1 VHPVNLLSLRISPLR
16 FRLETLGPFRVPEYK
31 GALFRGGF
39 GQYFRNLACITR
51 APVCTGCPHLVSC
64 LYSTVFETPVIP
76 DQFTVLKKYPNA
88 PHPFTLVPPL
98 DPRTSLPPRTAL
110 DLTVTLIGRGIEYL
124 PHFIR
129 VFETMGEDGRYGG
142 RFRLKS
148 VVSAVE
154 PTKVIY
160 DGLTR
165 RILADPPVWQPSEP
179 KGEVRRVTVDFVTP
193 LRIRTEGRYNLRPDF
208 VAITQSLLRR
218 IHLLI
223 SIYGDRNGNGDG
235 SSDHTWMH
243 SLFRKAD
250 LARTE
255 RADFQLYAWD
265 RMSGRQGRRV
275 QMDGVV
281 GRLEAAGDLTELA
294 PYFEAGVWLHVGS
307 GTSMGMGMYSLE
319 MEE

>member
-1 VHPVNLLSLRISPLR
+1 MDPLSLLSLRITPVR

-39 GQYFRNLACITR
+39 GQHFRNLVCETR
-51 APVCTGCPHLVSC
+51 APVCTGCRYLESC
-64 LYSTVFETPVIP
+64 PYSTVFETPVIP

-88 PHPFTLVPPL
+88 PHPFTLAPPL

-110 DLTVTLIGRGIEYL
+110 ELTVTLIGRGIGYL
-124 PHFIR
+124 PHFVR
-129 VFETMGEDGRYGG
+129 VFEAMGEDGRYGG
-142 RFRLKS
+142 RFRLTS
-148 VVSAVE
+148 VLSAVE
-154 PTKVIY
+154 PGKVIY

-165 RILADPPVWQPSEP
+165 RFLAGPPDWRPAEP
-179 KGEVRRVTVDFVTP
+179 TGEVRRVALDFVTP

-218 IHLLI
+218 IHLLS
-223 SIYGDRNGNGDG
+223 SIYGDRNADGDG
-235 SSDHTWMH
+235 RSDHTWMH

-255 RADFQLYAWD
+255 RAEFQLYAWD

-294 PYFEAGVWLHVGS
+294 PYFEAGGWLHVGS
-307 GTSMGMGMYSLE
+307 GTSMGMGMYRVE
-319 MEE
+319 MAE